1 MVSAAMDV
9 QGQSEGTG
17 SDIILP
23 TSKKNS
29 LKIGEPSIKSILLK
43 EQLTPGG
50 DFASKV
56 RKPYTI
62 TKQRERWTEE
72 EHKKFL
78 EALKLYGRAWRK
90 IEGHVGTK
98 TAVQIRSHAQKFF
111 SKVVRESNSGDASS
125 VKPIEI
131 PPPRPKR
138 KPVHPYPRKQGS
150 PVKTAISAP
159 KEPLSSVSPNLSVLE
174 LENQS
179 PTSVLSAIGSDA
191 TTDSDMPNGSP
202 SPVSSAAVNGGAVF
216 CSEATNL
223 SSEESKSSP
232 GREYV
237 RSSPD
242 EQAPLKLELQ
252 YEDNAFVKEESAESA
267 TQCLKLFGKTLL
279 VTDSR
284 GPSYPTQTCKM
295 QTLDRIDGTC
305 FQTPPWNLVLRSSS
319 SHSEGTWSGLS
330 RRLPE
335 PFHYTPSTDNES
347 NHVSVQ
353 WSSLCGYSS
362 LSPLQV
368 HNPIPIKACPSC
380 DKKEEEKDDGKDCF
394 SIGSN
399 ADMGSAS
406 LVGDKNGDAESQSSI
421 LSIEREARSLSS
433 RLSEKARTDSM
444 SCKRGFVPYKRCLAE
459 RDLTLSMITGEER
472 EEQRI
477 RLCL

>member
-1 MVSAAMDV
+1 MVSTAMDT

-17 SDIILP
+17 SDIIMP
-23 TSKKNS
+23 TSKRIS
-29 LKIGEPSIKSILLK
+29 IKIGVPSNKGILLK
-43 EQLTPGG
+43 EQLTPEG
-50 DFASKV
+50 DFHSKV

-111 SKVVRESNSGDASS
+111 SKVARESNIGDGSS

-138 KPVHPYPRKQGS
+138 KPMHPYPRKQVS

-159 KEPLSSVSPNLSVLE
+159 EKPLSSVSPNLSASE
-174 LENQS
+174 HENQS
-179 PTSVLSAIGSDA
+179 PTSVLSAIGSDD
-191 TTDSDMPNGSP
+191 TTDSDMINESP
-202 SPVSSAAVNGGAVF
+202 SPVSSTAVNSGAVF
-216 CSEATNL
+216 CSEIANL
-223 SSEESKSSP
+223 SSEEFKYSP
-232 GREYV
+232 GQEDV
-237 RSSPD
+237 RSSPK
-242 EQAPLKLELQ
+242 EQAPPKLELQ

-279 VTDSR
+279 VTDPQ

-295 QTLDRIDGTC
+295 QALDTNNGTSLQTL
-305 FQTPPWNLVLRSSS
+305 PWNLVLPSTSST
-319 SHSEGTWSGLS
+319 HSECTWSS
-330 RRLPE
+330 FSQSLPE
-335 PFHYTPSTDNES
+335 PFHYTESTENES
-347 NHVSVQ
+347 SNVEACPVNVQ
-353 WSSLCGYSS
+353 WSSLCGYAQ
-362 LSPLQV
+362 LSPLHV
-368 HNPIPIKACPSC
+368 HNPIPIKARPSR
-380 DKKEEEKDDGKDCF
+380 DKKVEEKYDGKDRF

-399 ADMGSAS
+399 MGI
-406 LVGDKNGDAESQSSI
+406 GCI
-421 LSIEREARSLSS
+421 LSIVREGKEEGSVSS
-433 RLSEKARTDSM
+433 RLSEKARAKAM
-444 SCKRGFVPYKRCLAE
+444 SCKKGFVPYKRCLAE
-459 RDLTLSMITGEER
+459 RDLTLSMMITGEER

>member
-1 MVSAAMDV
+1 MEKTK
-9 QGQSEGTG
+9 GQSEGTG

-29 LKIGEPSIKSILLK
+29 LKINAPSIKSILLK

-56 RKPYTI
+56 
-62 TKQRERWTEE
+62 
-72 EHKKFL
+72 
-78 EALKLYGRAWRK
+78 
-90 IEGHVGTK
+90 
-98 TAVQIRSHAQKFF
+98 
-111 SKVVRESNSGDASS
+111 VRESNIGDASS

-150 PVKTAISAP
+150 PVKTVISAP
-159 KEPLSSVSPNLSVLE
+159 KKPLSSVSPSLSVLE

-191 TTDSDMPNGSP
+191 TTDSDMPNGCS
-202 SPVSSAAVNGGAVF
+202 SPVSSAAAN
-216 CSEATNL
+216 

-267 TQCLKLFGKTLL
+267 PQCLKLFGKTLL

-295 QTLDRIDGTC
+295 QDRIDGTC
-305 FQTPPWNLVLRSSS
+305 FQTLPWNLVLPSCSS
-319 SHSEGTWSGLS
+319 SHSEGIWSGLS

-335 PFHYTPSTDNES
+335 PFHYTQSTDNQS
-347 NHVSVQ
+347 NHVEACLDTVQ
-353 WSSLCGYSS
+353 WSSLRGYTTF
-362 LSPLQV
+362 SPLQV
-368 HNPIPIKACPSC
+368 HNPIPIKARPSC
-380 DKKEEEKDDGKDCF
+380 DKNEQEKDDGKDCF

-399 ADMGSAS
+399 ADIGSAS
-406 LVGDKNGDAESQSSI
+406 RVGDKNGDVESQSSI
-421 LSIEREARSLSS
+421 LYIEREGNEAGSLSS
-433 RLSEKARTDSM
+433 RLSEKARTNAM
-444 SCKRGFVPYKRCLAE
+444 SCKKGFVPYKRCLAE